1 MYLFVPQLKCIPGN
15 GGAELSLCLVR
26 SEPSLGQAAPLQLIS
41 GWASLQH
48 TAEHTG
54 LSHNTFIWDQAV
66 NITQSTRDILPEMIS
81 EKSEAGAGSEESE
94 ESMNLCT
101 QKSEDADEH
110 NKYKHKNLDE
120 ILPDPEN
127 IIGLGE
133 SQLGKN

>member
-1 MYLFVPQLKCIPGN
+1 M
-15 GGAELSLCLVR
+15 
-26 SEPSLGQAAPLQLIS
+26 
-41 GWASLQH
+41 
-48 TAEHTG
+48 
-54 LSHNTFIWDQAV
+54 
-66 NITQSTRDILPEMIS
+66 PEMIS
-81 EKSEAGAGSEESE
+81 EKSEASAGSEESE

-101 QKSEDADEH
+101 QKSDDTDEH

>member
-1 MYLFVPQLKCIPGN
+1 M
-15 GGAELSLCLVR
+15 
-26 SEPSLGQAAPLQLIS
+26 
-41 GWASLQH
+41 
-48 TAEHTG
+48 
-54 LSHNTFIWDQAV
+54 
-66 NITQSTRDILPEMIS
+66 PEMIS
-81 EKSEAGAGSEESE
+81 EKSDAGAGSEESE

-101 QKSEDADEH
+101 QKSDDTDEH